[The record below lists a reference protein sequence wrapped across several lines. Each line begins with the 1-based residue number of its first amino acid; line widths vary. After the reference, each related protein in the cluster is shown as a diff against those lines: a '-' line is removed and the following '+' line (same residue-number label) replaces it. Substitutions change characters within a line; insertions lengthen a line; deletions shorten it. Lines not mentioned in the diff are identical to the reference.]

1 MNTILVKCKSKN
13 FLTVILF
20 LQLTVF
26 VTVFFDIPVARQVI
40 CFVYFTFIPGLIFL
54 KILKMDKLDGVET
67 ILFSAGLSVAFLMIA
82 GLFINEFCFLLGV
95 SQPLSLLPLM
105 IILNGILFVVA
116 VLAHLKSENVK
127 IWNSRP
133 TGLTPFTLLFLCLPV
148 LSIVGAFLVNIYG
161 KNFLLLFMIM
171 AISSLF
177 VISIISTKL
186 LPPKLYPFA
195 LSMIAIAL
203 LFHSALISNYI
214 VTWGSDVPVEY
225 FLFKTT
231 SNNAHWSSTS
241 QLIWDQAY
249 GRMNAMLSV
258 TILPTIYSCLLNLD
272 PAWVFKV
279 IFLLLF
285 SLIPLGLYQIWQTYI
300 NKKYAFIA
308 TFLFMS
314 QSTFYTEMLA
324 LNRQMVAELFFVLS
338 LLVILDKKMK
348 PINRIICFMIFSS
361 ALIMSHYALAEIFLF
376 FIFFS
381 LVFLLI
387 LKRPSKN
394 VTISMVLFFFVAM
407 FFWYIFTSNSAVF
420 DSFLWFGD
428 NVYRQL
434 GEFLN
439 PLSRG
444 QTVLR
449 GLGVEAAPSIW
460 NTISRMFAYM
470 TQGLIAVGFVGLIL
484 KRIRTHFEKE
494 YIMLSSAA
502 MAILAALLIIPGLAN
517 TLNMTRFYHI
527 LLFFLAPF
535 CVIGANVIIKLISKR
550 GIAVCILM
558 LIVLVPYFL
567 FQTNFVYEVTRSDS
581 WSVSLSKY
589 RMPPIRLYGDSG
601 YIDVSSVF
609 GAQWLSK
616 EVDFR
621 NSQLYADAPSS
632 DYVLTIYGMIYK
644 ENIIGL
650 SNVTMVEKNGIVYL
664 STLNVVHG
672 TIVYGGNLWNHS
684 ELSFLDNMS
693 RIYSNGQCEILRQ
706 HG

>member
-1 MNTILVKCKSKN
+1 MNTILVKCKPKN

-116 VLAHLKSENVK
+116 VLAHLKSENVE

-381 LVFLLI
+381 LVFLLV

-394 VTISMVLFFFVAM
+394 STVGMLVFFFVAM
-407 FFWYIFTSNSAVF
+407 FSWYLYTSNSAVF
-420 DSFLWFGD
+420 DSFVSFGN

-439 PLSRG
+439 PASRG

-449 GLGVEAAPSIW
+449 GLGIEESPSIW
-460 NTISRMFAYM
+460 NVISRMFAYA
-470 TQGLIAVGFVGLIL
+470 TQGLIVVGFVGLIS
-484 KRIRTHFEKE
+484 KRVKIHFEKE
-494 YIMLSSAA
+494 YIIFSSAA
-502 MAILAALLIIPGLAN
+502 MVILAALLIIPGLAN

-527 LLFFLAPF
+527 LLFLLAPF
-535 CVIGANVIIKLISKR
+535 CIIGADVIIKMVTKREVRTSILI
-550 GIAVCILM
+550 
-558 LIVLVPYFL
+558 LIVLIPYFL
-567 FQTNFVYEVTRSDS
+567 FQTNFVYEVARSDS
-581 WSVSLSKY
+581 WSLPLSKY
-589 RMPPIRLYGDSG
+589 RMSPIQLYGQFG
-601 YIDVSSVF
+601 YIDAYSVF
-609 GAQWLSK
+609 GAQWVSK
-616 EVDFR
+616 EVNLE
-621 NSQLYADAPSS
+621 NSPLYADAVSS

-644 ENIIGL
+644 GNINRL
-650 SNVTMVEKNGIVYL
+650 SNVTIVEKNGIVYL
-664 STLNVVHG
+664 STLNVIHE
-672 TIVYGGNLWNHS
+672 TIVSVGDLWNSS
-684 ELSFLDNMS
+684 ELAFLDNMNK
-693 RIYSNGQCEILRQ
+693 IYSNGQCEILQ
-706 HG
+706 QYG